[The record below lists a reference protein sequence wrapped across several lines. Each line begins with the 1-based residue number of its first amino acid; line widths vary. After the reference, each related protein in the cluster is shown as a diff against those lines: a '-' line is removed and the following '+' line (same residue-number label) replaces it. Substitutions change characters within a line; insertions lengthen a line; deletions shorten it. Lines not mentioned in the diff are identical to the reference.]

1 MTRAADNR
9 CTSQCAG
16 AGDPQMVFNRK
27 GSFFLDLSGESP
39 QPPVSVAPVRERVA
53 APKTKAAAGN
63 APAITIAAA
72 TGTPTATDAADAP
85 TASAQ
90 PAEAV
95 RTTAEELAAE
105 LAAAQ
110 ASRPPVSTVTFAPE
124 NLTPGAFIPR
134 RRRGGA
140 NLAGFRSM
148 ASSLFGS

>member
-1 MTRAADNR
+1 MTWGADNR

-27 GSFFLDLSGESP
+27 GSFFLDLSGEAP
-39 QPPVSVAPVRERVA
+39 QPPVSVAPVKEPAAAPKAAAPKANAAVENVPAGGATAAPVA
-53 APKTKAAAGN
+53 APAAA
-63 APAITIAAA
+63 
-72 TGTPTATDAADAP
+72 
-85 TASAQ
+85 AQ
-90 PAEAV
+90 PAAGGL
-95 RTTAEELAAE
+95 TTAEEIAAE

-110 ASRPPVSTVTFAPE
+110 ASRPPVSTATFAPE

-140 NLAGFRSM
+140 NLAGFRTM